1 MKGNRISVI
10 KKPFKFGGSIAVVVP
25 AQLGLK
31 AGQPVKFTFEVPGPD
46 EEVPS
51 ISEVEEED

>member
-1 MKGNRISVI
+1 MKGNRISVV

-31 AGQPVKFTFEVPGPD
+31 AGQPVKFTFEVPDLD

-51 ISEVEEED
+51 ISEEED

>member
-31 AGQPVKFTFEVPGPD
+31 AGQPVKFTFEVPET
-46 EEVPS
+46 EEAPS
-51 ISEVEEED
+51 IVKEEED